1 MDSDVHLN
9 RQKYD
14 VTVLPGGLNKGLNL
28 VIVIKDLDF
37 LFFILFYCT
46 AHIHNETVPSSPPLC
61 TM

>member
-28 VIVIKDLDF
+28 VIVIKDRSG
-37 LFFILFYCT
+37 FFIFYF
-46 AHIHNETVPSSPPLC
+46 ILLYSSHSQ
-61 TM
+61 